1 MFITNSDKQALAMG
15 EEEIDKSSADGAKT
29 TDRGEDSEFAS
40 DAPTPVKPVMPIW
53 G

>member
-15 EEEIDKSSADGAKT
+15 KT